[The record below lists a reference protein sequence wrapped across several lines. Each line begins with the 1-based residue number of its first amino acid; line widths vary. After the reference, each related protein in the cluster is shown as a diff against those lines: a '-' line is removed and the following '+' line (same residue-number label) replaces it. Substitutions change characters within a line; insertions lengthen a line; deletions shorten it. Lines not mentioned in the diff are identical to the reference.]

1 MNATNTGNIPLSGN
15 LSLHAKKS
23 HIFYGLNS
31 ASLISLVQL
40 CDNECITILDK
51 NEINVVKY
59 SKLVLKGHR
68 KKADGLCCTPISRP
82 LRHIDHAIITRDKT
96 KTEIIQYLH
105 VCCFGPIPRDFLKEI
120 KNGNFLPWPGLNNK
134 KLLRH
139 LPPRIETALGRLDK
153 ERKNIQ
159 SKKQFKS

>member
-1 MNATNTGNIPLSGN
+1 MYDN
-15 LSLHAKKS
+15 
-23 HIFYGLNS
+23 YC
-31 ASLISLVQL
+31 IS
-40 CDNECITILDK
+40 ILDK
-51 NEINVVKY
+51 NEIIVIKY
-59 SKLVLKGHR
+59 YKLILKGHAN
-68 KKADGLCCTPISRP
+68 KSDGLWEIPITRP
-82 LRHIDHAIITRDKT
+82 LRHRSHAIIIRDKT